1 MLKRI
6 LLFFILATF
15 CWNHAEAGNVGS
27 TFYYKFT
34 AQAATTGEGKVYV
47 SNQDE
52 LPAEDRYFDYYGTS
66 TLSQACELNV
76 KATTVTAFLFA
87 KPADG
92 YLFTHWTRLDDNG
105 KEYVFSRLK
114 NATDIATV
122 LTTDKTKP
130 DVTNFKAYF
139 AKKGLIVPAS
149 SNETLGAVDIDIP
162 TNVNGDVVTLTAYPD
177 VFNGIFKGWQ
187 RNSGTRL
194 IADNPLQLTT
204 TDATRGTYTAIYEP
218 RGVDTKGIY
227 VMLECIGTN
236 VYLGVKGNK
245 ETTIDA
251 DQRYFKHSLFLVG
264 SNNSHI
270 HSMPGLVIKLQ
281 GSSTG
286 TGGLKDVEM
295 KAQGVSTYDFS
306 GQKFRIE
313 KYKENDY
320 FIFGN
325 SQGFSGYIKDN
336 GGASSS
342 MELVGS
348 IRNPSLYNRPDD
360 SGRYRWR
367 FHVIDEEHFDENYIG
382 AAPSSKTKQDGKYYT
397 TMYTSFPYECRDG
410 VKAYI
415 VDKFLANGKAH
426 LLEIPEGTIH
436 SYTPV
441 ILECNST
448 MAKENRIM
456 PLFEEPL
463 PVTTYNLLKGEICL
477 DDETGEENYR
487 TTFDSSTMR
496 VLSNNGAM
504 FANVN
509 NTDPTNKNK
518 RLKYIATNTC
528 YLDVSGI
535 DNPADEIYFSKEADY
550 SRLRG
555 DANGDREVNITD
567 AILCADYI
575 LHKKIK
581 MFFFKNADTNEDGAI
596 DISDIMNIVDIV
608 LQRH

>member
-6 LLFFILATF
+6 ILFLAVITS
-15 CWNHAEAGNVGS
+15 CLTQVSAAPVGS
-27 TFYYKFT
+27 TFYYKFV

-47 SNQDE
+47 SNKDE
-52 LPAEDRYFDYYGTS
+52 LPAENRYFDYYGTS

-92 YLFTHWTRLDDNG
+92 YLFTHWTRVDDKGN
-105 KEYVFSRLK
+105 ETTFSRLK
-114 NATDIATV
+114 NATDIATI
-122 LTTDKTKP
+122 LTTDKNNP

-139 AKKGLIVPAS
+139 AKKGMIVPAAS
-149 SNETLGAVDIDIP
+149 DEALGTVDIDIP
-162 TNVNGDVVTLTAYPD
+162 TNTNGDQVTLTAYPD
-177 VFNGIFKGWQ
+177 IFNGTFKGWQ
-187 RNSGTRL
+187 RNSSTRL
-194 IADNPLQLTT
+194 IMDNPLQITA
-204 TDATRGTYTAIYEP
+204 TDATRGNYTAIYEP
-218 RGVDTKGIY
+218 RGVDSKGIY
-227 VMLECIGTN
+227 VMLECLGTN
-236 VYLGVKGNK
+236 QYLGVKGNK

-251 DQRYFKHSLFLVG
+251 DQRYFKHSLFLV
-264 SNNSHI
+264 SSKNSHI
-270 HSMPGLVIKLQ
+270 HSMPGLIIRLH

-286 TGGLKDVEM
+286 TGGLQDVEM

-306 GQKFRIE
+306 GRKFRIE

-320 FIFGN
+320 FIFGVN
-325 SQGFSGYIKDN
+325 QGFSGYIKDN

-342 MELVGS
+342 MELVGT

-367 FHVIDEEHFDENYIG
+367 FHVIDEEHFDENYFG

-410 VKAYI
+410 VRAYI
-415 VDKFLANGKAH
+415 VDKIMPNGKAH
-426 LLEIPEGTIH
+426 LLEVPDGTIH

-448 MAKENRIM
+448 VAKENRLM
-456 PLFEEPL
+456 PLLEEPL

-477 DDETGEENYR
+477 DDETEEANYR
-487 TTFDSSTMR
+487 TAFDPSTMR

-518 RLKYIATNTC
+518 TLEYIATNTC
-528 YLDVSGI
+528 YLDVSSV
-535 DNPADEIYFSKEADY
+535 DNPEDEIYFSKEADY
-550 SRLRG
+550 TKLRG

-581 MFFFKNADTNEDGAI
+581 MFFFKNADTNSDGEVN
-596 DISDIMNIVDIV
+596 ISDIMNIIDIV

>member
-6 LLFFILATF
+6 ILFLAIAT
-15 CWNHAEAGNVGS
+15 CCLTQASAAPVGS
-27 TFYYKFT
+27 TFYYKFI

-47 SNQDE
+47 SNKDE
-52 LPAEDRYFDYYGTS
+52 KPAEDRYFEYYGTS

-76 KATTVTAFLFA
+76 AATTVTAFLFA

-92 YLFTHWTRLDDNG
+92 YLFTHWTRIDDNG

-114 NATDIATV
+114 YATDIATI
-122 LTTDKTKP
+122 LATDKTKP

-139 AKKGLIVPAS
+139 AKKGLIIPAS
-149 SNETLGAVDIDIP
+149 SDEALGAVDIDVP
-162 TNVNGDVVTLTAYPD
+162 TNTNGDKVTLTAYPD

-187 RNSGTRL
+187 RNNGTRL
-194 IADNPLQLTT
+194 IADNPLELTT

-218 RGVDTKGIY
+218 RGVDSKGIY
-227 VMLECIGTN
+227 VMLENIGTN
-236 VYLGVKGNK
+236 QYLGVKGNK

-251 DQRYFKHSLFLVG
+251 DQRYFKHSLFLVSG
-264 SNNSHI
+264 KNSRI
-270 HSMPGLVIKLQ
+270 HSMPGLIIKLQ

-286 TGGLKDVEM
+286 TGGLQDVEM
-295 KAQGVSTYDFS
+295 KAQGISTYDFS

-320 FIFGN
+320 FIFGI

-336 GGASSS
+336 GGATSF
-342 MELVGS
+342 MELVGT

-360 SGRYRWR
+360 NGRYRWR

-382 AAPSSKTKQDGKYYT
+382 AAPSAKTMQDGKYYT

-415 VDKFLANGKAH
+415 VDKILPNGKAH
-426 LLEIPEGTIH
+426 LLEIPEGTVH
-436 SYTPV
+436 SNTPV

-448 MAKENRIM
+448 EAKGNRLM
-456 PLFEEPL
+456 PLLEEPL

-477 DDETGEENYR
+477 DDETEESNYR
-487 TTFDSSTMR
+487 TAFDPTTMR
-496 VLSNNGAM
+496 VLSDNGAM
-504 FANVN
+504 FANIN
-509 NTDPTNKNK
+509 NTDPTNKNN
-518 RLKYIATNTC
+518 RLQYIATNTC
-528 YLDVSGI
+528 YLDVSNVS
-535 DNPADEIYFSKEADY
+535 NPAEEIYFSKEADY
-550 SRLRG
+550 SRLSG
-555 DANGDREVNITD
+555 DANGDRVVNITD

-581 MFFFKNADTNEDGAI
+581 MFFFKNADTNEDGSI